1 MKLIKLTTV
10 SEKRLWS
17 RRFCEDY
24 SGNLVAGFDPS
35 SAPDNESRFFVAED
49 DGKHKGYI
57 QITNYTNEVPNNF
70 HKEFWSASVAYVK
83 PCYRKTGVL
92 RFMLEEC
99 VKSHDVRALRIE
111 AVRLSDLLWY
121 YETLGFVYG
130 RMLEG
135 GNLISL
141 HHNSYV
147 MEWALAQ
154 HTNYSANESDYR
166 ISA

>member
-1 MKLIKLTTV
+1 
-10 SEKRLWS
+10 
-17 RRFCEDY
+17 
-24 SGNLVAGFDPS
+24 
-35 SAPDNESRFFVAED
+35 
-49 DGKHKGYI
+49 
-57 QITNYTNEVPNNF
+57 
-70 HKEFWSASVAYVK
+70 
-83 PCYRKTGVL
+83 
-92 RFMLEEC
+92 MLEEC
-99 VKSHDVRALRIE
+99 VKSHEVRALRIE
-111 AVRLSDLLWY
+111 AVLLSDLLWY

-154 HTNYSANESDYR
+154 HTNCSANESDYR